1 MLLHLFKALKFKP
14 LKQSLEFVTSVECQT
29 VRLVK
34 TEMKHKSNVTTYTKK
49 LKLTKQEQNAVN
61 DLYTSIYS
69 VAVEFGSWH

>member
-1 MLLHLFKALKFKP
+1 MLLHLFKFKP

-34 TEMKHKSNVTTYTKK
+34 TEMKHKSNVTTTYTKK

-61 DLYTSIYS
+61 DL
-69 VAVEFGSWH
+69 